1 MFESLCL
8 CFASSNLG
16 DAAAGFFPVVFL
28 VASHSEEDNLT
39 PEGWFSWWDEIMVL
53 FQHPAMVPCCLHGL
67 CVLQTVDGLLNSEF
81 PWDVCAT
88 ECKCH
93 KQSQINGRKKVYC
106 RKFNTNVREKFQ
118 NCFSIF
124 CAEQAVHTHTHMWN
138 PLRQQLG
145 GTVAREL
152 ELCIISCPAV
162 ASSNPVL
169 YFLHP
174 QVLRFK
180 VSSTGSNGVSER
192 THFWSVT
199 FMLGTLKVQFSPLLG
214 CWWLFEN
221 H

>member
-8 CFASSNLG
+8 CFASSNFG

-88 ECKCH
+88 EWKCH

-106 RKFNTNVREKFQ
+106 RKFNTNIREKFQ

-124 CAEQAVHTHTHMWN
+124 CAEQAVHTHTHICEVHSGSNSVVRWQENWN
-138 PLRQQLG
+138 F
-145 GTVAREL
+145 
-152 ELCIISCPAV
+152 
-162 ASSNPVL
+162 ASSV
-169 YFLHP
+169 
-174 QVLRFK
+174 VLRLRVRIQYCTFC
-180 VSSTGSNGVSER
+180 
-192 THFWSVT
+192 THRCCV
-199 FMLGTLKVQFSPLLG
+199 LKCHQLA
-214 CWWLFEN
+214 
-221 H
+221 